1 MKYFKTKILML
12 LALVI
17 WGCAE
22 DDFSTANIDNAA
34 APSEISA
41 LFTITQDNSGDVTIR
56 PNGTGVTSYKV
67 FFGDD
72 TTEPAVLS
80 PGQNIE
86 HTYAEGVYQV
96 RIVGMGINGLETEK
110 IETLTV
116 SFREPENFV
125 VNLSTATTNPYQVNV
140 TASADYAA
148 FFEVTF
154 GEDAALAPVQFNPG
168 QSVSYTYA
176 EIGTYDVTV
185 TAFSGG
191 AATVQVTEQHT
202 VFNPLLLP
210 INFESPTL
218 NYTFGDFGGALG
230 SVIDNPDINPS
241 NTSARVGQFVKT
253 AGSEVWGGTLLT
265 VDEPIDFSTQ
275 NMISMKVWSPAA
287 GIPVMM
293 KIENISDGNVFVE
306 VTQNTTVANGW
317 ETLTYDFS
325 AQNPA
330 NTYQKVVVFFN
341 FGTSGTGE
349 TYYFDDIMLTD
360 GAPEIVLPL
369 DFENSNLTFEFTNFG
384 GCNAEVV
391 DNPNPSGINTSN
403 RVGNLFKNSGSE
415 VWAGAFITLDT
426 PIDFSVLQKI
436 KLKVHAPSA
445 GIEIRLKLENATDSN
460 IFVELPVNNSV
471 ANAWEELT
479 FDFTGMV
486 NNANN
491 YQKVVVFFDFGNAGT
506 GTDYYFDDIQ
516 LSN

>member
-12 LALVI
+12 LALII
-17 WGCAE
+17 WGCAD

-41 LFTITQDNSGDVTIR
+41 LFTITQDNSGRVTIR
-56 PNGTGVTSYKV
+56 PNGSGVTAYKV
-67 FFGDD
+67 FFGDG
-72 TTEPAVLS
+72 TAEPADLS
-80 PGQNIE
+80 PGQNVE
-86 HTYAEGVYQV
+86 HIYAEGVYQV
-96 RIVGMGINGLETEK
+96 RIVGVGINGKETEK

-125 VNLSTATTNPYQVNV
+125 VNLSTSPTNPYEVNV

-154 GEDAALAPVQFNPG
+154 GEDITLAPVQFNPG
-168 QSVSYTYA
+168 QTVSYTYE

-191 AATVQVTEQHT
+191 AATVQIVEQHT

-218 NYTFGDFGGALG
+218 NYAFGNFGGALG
-230 SVIDNPDINPS
+230 SVVNNPDMNPS

-265 VDEPIDFSTQ
+265 VDEPIDFSNQTL
-275 NMISMKVWSPAA
+275 ISMKVWSPAA
-287 GIPVMM
+287 GIPVLM
-293 KIENISDGNVFVE
+293 KIENISNGNIAVE

-330 NTYQKVVVFFN
+330 NTYQKIVVFFN

-349 TYYFDDIMLTD
+349 TYYFDDIMQTD
-360 GAPEIVLPL
+360 GEPEIVLPL
-369 DFENSNLTFEFTNFG
+369 DFENTNLEYVFENFG
-384 GCNAEVV
+384 GCNAQVV
-391 DNPNPSGINTSN
+391 DNPNSSGINTSS
-403 RVGNLFKNSGSE
+403 RVGNLFKNAGSNT
-415 VWAGAFITLDT
+415 WAGAFILLDA
-426 PIDFSVLQKI
+426 PIDFSVMQKI
-436 KLKVHAPSA
+436 KMKVHSPTA
-445 GIEIRLKLENATDSN
+445 GIQVLMKLENADNEN
-460 IFVELPVNNSV
+460 IFVEIPVNISV

-506 GTDYYFDDIQ
+506 GTDYYFDDIL